1 MPAKVTRSAKEGKGA
16 GGGVG
21 RKNGMMAACAVL
33 PKFCH
38 EIPQTRQFPRPFLAD
53 GASYPENPLRADYA
67 AVCKTALVLGLL
79 YCLSPWDVIPE
90 WVPVLG
96 VMDDLAL
103 AALLVAW
110 ANRMAL
116 PDAPPEHAPHDAEE
130 TPER

>member
-1 MPAKVTRSAKEGKGA
+1 MKTPKSANFLVRFWETVRHTQKVFVAPT
-16 GGGVG
+16 
-21 RKNGMMAACAVL
+21 
-33 PKFCH
+33 
-38 EIPQTRQFPRPFLAD
+38 T
-53 GASYPENPLRADYA
+53 PLY
-67 AVCKTALVLGLL
+67 VKTALGLGLL

-116 PDAPPEHAPHDAEE
+116 PEAPPEQAPRDADEA
-130 TPER
+130 PGR

>member
-1 MPAKVTRSAKEGKGA
+1 MKSPKPA
-16 GGGVG
+16 
-21 RKNGMMAACAVL
+21 N
-33 PKFCH
+33 
-38 EIPQTRQFPRPFLAD
+38 FLARFWQTVRHTQKILF
-53 GASYPENPLRADYA
+53 APTTPLYVKA
-67 AVCKTALVLGLL
+67 ALVLGLL

-116 PDAPPEHAPHDAEE
+116 PETPPEQTPHDAEE
-130 TPER
+130 TPQR